1 MLNNH
6 LEFLGR
12 KSGGMLDAI
21 QSLERFEE
29 KNLEKCILDP
39 AFSRNSRAVAY
50 FPFNY
55 LLKKTC
61 CSVQENKQD
70 YIFPFTPNHICW
82 VFAYA
87 QIRATKTVFVLT
99 HSIAAHFK
107 DIKK

>member
-1 MLNNH
+1 
-6 LEFLGR
+6 
-12 KSGGMLDAI
+12 MLDAI

-29 KNLEKCILDP
+29 KKLEKCILDP
-39 AFSRNSRAVAY
+39 ALSRNSRAIVH

-70 YIFPFTPNHICW
+70 YIFPFTPNHICC

-99 HSIAAHFK
+99 HSTSQLTSTT
-107 DIKK
+107 KKIVIVQRNRFG